1 MQTFRCVIARTAR
14 QIKDAQRLRWTVY
27 GEEEGILPPSAQTD
41 GREIDA
47 RDYCEGTTH
56 FLVYEGQEAVG
67 TVRLLEP
74 RGGLGLDLD
83 ATFDLGALSAP
94 GIAPAEVT
102 RYCVL
107 RQYRRTRV
115 TATLFSALFA
125 ESARR
130 GVTHWVAGANMGTD
144 CAEDAA
150 LAYRVACAQRLL
162 DDRFHAAPRAHE
174 RPETPRRRP
183 GYTEEQRSRARDGEL
198 TGLELP
204 RTLSLFAN
212 RMGARYIGS
221 PAYDAYFNVFAL
233 PLVATLADI
242 AAPRARAGRT
252 TGAART
258 ATADG
263 IA

>member
-1 MQTFRCVIARTAR
+1 MQSYRSIIARTA
-14 QIKDAQRLRWTVY
+14 QEITDAQRLRWTVY
-27 GEEEGILPPSAQTD
+27 GEEEALLPASARVD

-56 FLVYEGQEAVG
+56 FLVYDGQEAVG

-74 RGGLGLDLD
+74 SSALGLDLD
-83 ATFDLGALSAP
+83 LDAKFDLGALSAP

-107 RQYRRTRV
+107 QRYRRTRV
-115 TATLFSALFA
+115 ATALFLRLFK
-125 ESARR
+125 ESSRR
-130 GVTHWVAGANMGTD
+130 GITHWVAGANMGTD

-150 LAYRVACAQRLL
+150 LAYRVACAQKLVTP
-162 DDRFHAAPRAHE
+162 RFHAEPRDRE
-174 RPETPRRRP
+174 RPDTPRRRP
-183 GYTEEQRSRARDGEL
+183 CYTEEQRRRAEEGDL

-242 AAPRARAGRT
+242 AAQQA
-252 TGAART
+252 T
-258 ATADG
+258 ATTATTSASADSV
-263 IA
+263 A